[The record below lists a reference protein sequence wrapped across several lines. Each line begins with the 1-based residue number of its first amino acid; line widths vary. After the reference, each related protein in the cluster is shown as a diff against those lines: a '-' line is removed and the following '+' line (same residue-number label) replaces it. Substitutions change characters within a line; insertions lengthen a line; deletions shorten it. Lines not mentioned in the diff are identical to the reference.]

1 LAYTYDSWTSRI
13 EYGGEV
19 EKTSNFLIISI
30 TYRKTPNWSWVYIL
44 VAKVVT
50 NTKLMSM
57 KLKNI
62 RGRAGGTT
70 LSLCKKAKRIQIFSF
85 KLVPT
90 ILYASINQEW

>member
-1 LAYTYDSWTSRI
+1 MKYTYDNWTSRI

-30 TYRKTPNWSWVYIL
+30 TYKKTPNWLWVYIL
-44 VAKVVT
+44 VAKVE
-50 NTKLMSM
+50 TKTKPMSM
-57 KLKNI
+57 KLENK

-70 LSLCKKAKRIQIFSF
+70 LSLCKKTKRIQIFSF